1 MITQFEKQAIKIFK
15 ALADPTRYKI
25 ICLLAE
31 RTELSCGDFDREFDI
46 SKPAL
51 SNHYRI
57 LENANLT
64 LTRKKGQHVIF
75 SLNEEVLDRFLP
87 QFRQIHLHQDSQLME
102 V

>member
-1 MITQFEKQAIKIFK
+1 MTQFEKQAVKIFK

-25 ICLLAE
+25 IRLLAE
-31 RTELSCGDFDREFDI
+31 STELSCGDFDKEFDI

-57 LENANLT
+57 LENAGLI
-64 LTRKKGQHVIF
+64 LARKKGQHVIF

-87 QFRQIHLHQDSQLME
+87 QFRQIHLHQDPQLMVE
-102 V
+102 

>member
-1 MITQFEKQAIKIFK
+1 MTTQFEIQAVKIFK

-25 ICLLAE
+25 IRLLSE

-57 LENANLT
+57 LENASLI
-64 LTRKKGQHVIF
+64 LTRKKGQHVIV
-75 SLNEEVLDRFLP
+75 SLNEAVLDKFLP
-87 QFRQIHLHQDSQLME
+87 QFRQIHLHQDAQFME
-102 V
+102 E